1 MIKPKLLTQV
11 SNEIRRRGYSYRTEQ
26 SYTGWIKRFILYHNK
41 KHPSQITGPEIV
53 AYLNHLAV
61 KRNVAP
67 STQNQAICAIVFLY
81 KHILNQKVPALDNLK
96 RASKPEKVPIVLSV
110 EEVKLILSHLNGLP
124 KLIIGLLYGAGLRLS
139 ECLRLRIKDL
149 DFDYIQ
155 ITVRSGKGEKD
166 RYTIL
171 PASLQNPLKVH
182 IQKVKNLHLKDLKI
196 GMGMVQL
203 PYALRRK
210 YPKAQTDFNWQYLF
224 PSTTISADP
233 VTDFKQRYHIS
244 TSYVSR
250 YLKTALRKSGCQKQ
264 VSSHTF
270 RHSFA
275 THLLQSGYDIRTV
288 QELLGHKDVATT
300 MIYTHVLKM
309 GGNAVK
315 SPADLVFNTAPPCTL
330 PSRRFYNMPGPV
342 NPKQS

>member
-1 MIKPKLLTQV
+1 M
-11 SNEIRRRGYSYRTEQ
+11 
-26 SYTGWIKRFILYHNK
+26 
-41 KHPSQITGPEIV
+41 
-53 AYLNHLAV
+53 
-61 KRNVAP
+61 
-67 STQNQAICAIVFLY
+67 
-81 KHILNQKVPALDNLK
+81 DNLK
-96 RASKPEKVPIVLSV
+96 RASKPEKVPVVLSV
-110 EEVKLILSHLNGLP
+110 DEVKKILSHLNGLP
-124 KLIIGLLYGAGLRLS
+124 ELIIGLLYGTGMRLS

-149 DFDYIQ
+149 DFDYNQ
-155 ITVRSGKGEKD
+155 ITIRSGKGEKD

-171 PASLQNPLKVH
+171 PVSLHNALKVH
-182 IQKVKNLHLKDLKI
+182 IQKVRNLHRKDLKN

-203 PYALRRK
+203 PNALKRK
-210 YPKAQTDFNWQYLF
+210 YPNAQTDFNWQYLF
-224 PSTTISADP
+224 PSMAISADP
-233 VTDFKQRYHIS
+233 VTGFRQRYHKS

-275 THLLQSGYDIRTV
+275 THLLQAGYDIRTV

-315 SPADLVFNTAPPCTL
+315 SPADLVFNTAPPGK
-330 PSRRFYNMPGPV
+330 SHY
-342 NPKQS
+342 